1 VISEELCERSD
12 QNELLWNFGRYPH
25 GKGRLTLKQ
34 NPYFYTQL
42 PTLSETRRY
51 GARYSSNPILE
62 GFFQHASEMISVLTD
77 GRDRVYMK
85 IAEKSRAFGGVW
97 IANNAIIF
105 KGSSLSVNFFLR
117 L

>member
-1 VISEELCERSD
+1 VISEELCEKSD
-12 QNELLWNFGRYPH
+12 QNELLWNFGRYPD

-42 PTLSETRRY
+42 PTSSERY

-77 GRDRVYMK
+77 GPDRVYMK
-85 IAEKSRAFGGVW
+85 IAERRAFGGVW